1 MVSREEAQE
10 TQCVNSHNFHLCRL
24 EHEIQQLKLKI
35 CEVDGVQKGHRGT
48 LEGKPAA
55 SSFPSSAEKSHPV
68 PLMDE
73 RYWTAH

>member
-1 MVSREEAQE
+1 M
-10 TQCVNSHNFHLCRL
+10 NSHNFHLCRL

-55 SSFPSSAEKSHPV
+55 SSFPSSAEKYLLRDV
-68 PLMDE
+68 V
-73 RYWTAH
+73 TALLKILKQ